1 VDHAR
6 HHIYLENPYFSDEL
20 LTDKLIAARRL
31 GVDIRAVLTLRG
43 NSRRLNRYETLT
55 ANRLLCGGIRVW
67 LYPTMTHVKAMSAD
81 GVWAYLGTG
90 NFDELS
96 LRNNREIGPSVTS
109 PEIAG
114 QLDHSVFLPDMAASQ
129 ELTDLL
135 PMPKNRLFLELFA
148 LWY

>member
-1 VDHAR
+1 
-6 HHIYLENPYFSDEL
+6 
-20 LTDKLIAARRL
+20 
-31 GVDIRAVLTLRG
+31 LRG
-43 NSRRLNRYETLT
+43 
-55 ANRLLCGGIRVW
+55 GVRVW
-67 LYPTMTHVKAMSAD
+67 LYPAMTHVKAMSAD

-96 LRNNREIGPSVTS
+96 LRNNREFSLSVTS
-109 PEIAG
+109 PEVAG
-114 QLDHSVFLPDMAASQ
+114 QLDRSIFLPDMAASQ